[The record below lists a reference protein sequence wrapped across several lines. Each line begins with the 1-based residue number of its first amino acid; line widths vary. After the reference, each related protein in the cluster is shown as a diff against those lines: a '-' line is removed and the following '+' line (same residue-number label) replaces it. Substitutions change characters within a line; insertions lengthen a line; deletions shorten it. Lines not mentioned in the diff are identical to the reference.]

1 MIIIGIAG
9 GSGSGKS
16 TVVNNIVEAFP
27 ENTISVVA
35 VDSYYKDNGHLSEEE
50 RKKINYDH
58 PSAIEMPLLIADVK
72 ELIDGKSIKMP
83 VYSYINNTRS
93 DKTIH
98 IDPAEIIIVE
108 GIFALYDDDLRGLLN
123 IKVFVDTE
131 NDERLIRI
139 INRDTIERGR
149 TLEGVLVHYNNTVK
163 PMHQQ
168 FIGPTR
174 YHADLIIPQGGKN
187 RICIDIIN
195 SMLKYNLR
203 T

>member
-1 MIIIGIAG
+1 MIVIGISG

-16 TVVNNIVEAFP
+16 TVVNNILVAFP

-35 VDSYYKDNGHLSEEE
+35 VDSYYRDNGHLSQEE

-58 PSAIEMPLLIADVK
+58 PSAIEMSLLISHVK
-72 ELIDGKSIKMP
+72 ELINGKSVNMP

-93 DKTIH
+93 DKTVLIE
-98 IDPAEIIIVE
+98 PAEIIIVE
-108 GIFALYDDDLRGLLN
+108 GIFALYDNDLRELLN
-123 IKVFVDTE
+123 IKIFVDTE
-131 NDERLIRI
+131 NDERLMRI
-139 INRDTIERGR
+139 INRDTVERGR
-149 TLEGVLVHYNNTVK
+149 TLEDVLEHYNNTVK

-174 YHADLIIPQGGKN
+174 YHADLIMPQGGNNK
-187 RICIDIIN
+187 ICIDIIN

>member
-1 MIIIGIAG
+1 MIVIGISG

-16 TVVNNIVEAFP
+16 TVVNNILEAFP

-35 VDSYYKDNGHLSEEE
+35 VDSYYRDNGHLSQEE

-58 PSAIEMPLLIADVK
+58 PSAIEMSLLISHVK
-72 ELIDGKSIKMP
+72 ELINGKSIDMP
-83 VYSYINNTRS
+83 VYSYIDSSRS
-93 DKTIH
+93 DKTVLIE
-98 IDPAEIIIVE
+98 PAEIIIVE
-108 GIFALYDDDLRGLLN
+108 GIFALYDNDLRELLN
-123 IKVFVDTE
+123 IKIFVDTE
-131 NDERLIRI
+131 NDERLMRI
-139 INRDTIERGR
+139 INRDTVERGR
-149 TLEGVLVHYNNTVK
+149 TLEDVLEHYNNTVK

-174 YHADLIIPQGGKN
+174 YHADLIMPQGGSNK
-187 RICIDIIN
+187 ICIDIIN